1 MKRGAGMFGF
11 GDPLKS
17 IGMGRGPSRQKG
29 FDPRNMGFGDP
40 LKAIEN
46 RPHTPKK
53 PSIVQSL
60 MAGLKGND
68 YGRQR

>member
-1 MKRGAGMFGF
+1 MMRGAGMFGF

-17 IGMGRGPSRQKG
+17 MGRGRPQQQG

-40 LKAIEN
+40 LKAIAN
-46 RPHTPKK
+46 RRGTPPKQ
-53 PSIVQSL
+53 SIVQSL